1 MHDKANKP
9 IGAVCVNAFAYA
21 ALTLFYIAN
30 FVTNKNDRN
39 LKFALQFAK
48 MIRFSRETLT
58 PYAKTFAADRGNL
71 LVFQAYSP
79 LIHHRLETTFFQ
91 ITMFLNIH
99 LQI

>member
-9 IGAVCVNAFAYA
+9 IGAVCANAFAYA

-48 MIRFSRETLT
+48 MIRLSREKLT
-58 PYAKTFAADRGNL
+58 PYAAFSPACDL
-71 LVFQAYSP
+71 LQT
-79 LIHHRLETTFFQ
+79 LR
-91 ITMFLNIH
+91 LNIRS
-99 LQI
+99 